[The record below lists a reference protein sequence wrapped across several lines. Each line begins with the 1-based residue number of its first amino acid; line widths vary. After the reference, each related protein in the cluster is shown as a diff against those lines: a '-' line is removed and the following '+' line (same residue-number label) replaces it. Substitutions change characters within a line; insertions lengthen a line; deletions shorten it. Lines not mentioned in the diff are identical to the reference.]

1 MQHPHFRRTLV
12 SLALLGTGF
21 TAQAADETMTVVGKR
36 SQHQEVATA
45 TRTNTPAKLVPQTI
59 DSVKVSELT
68 AFGQPTLSEALSGI
82 PGVNASGD
90 TRFDGVNIRGFSASN
105 DFYLDGF
112 RDDMQYTRDLGNIE
126 RVEVLKGPAA
136 VLYGRGSTGGI
147 VNRVSKKP
155 QKGQESSVTARVGSF
170 DSQRL
175 AADLNGE
182 ASEQVQL
189 RLNMAQEDKDSFRNG
204 VKSKRTLLAPSANW
218 EISDN
223 LNWLVQYERN
233 EHDRTPDRGIP
244 GINGRPADV
253 PREYVYS
260 DTSRDFIDDVA
271 QSTRS
276 RLSWDINDQWQL
288 RQQLGYSTLDSQ
300 FDNTYVTSVKGDKV
314 TRSRWQQDL
323 KAKNLI
329 SNTEAEG
336 LFQTGPVEHR
346 LLAGFEQNWQ
356 ERTPKLYQNATA
368 IPSGNLYDPGSL
380 PTYNGAMKLSSDAKH
395 KVRGNGLYLQDQ
407 LSLGDWHLV
416 GGLRRDDF
424 TVTSRRYDLNKEES
438 VSVNSLSPRLGLVWN
453 PLEDHAFYTS
463 YSKTFTPVGGELIGI
478 TPGDKNN
485 GLEPQHTRLYEGGVK
500 SDWLNGKLATTL
512 SLYRLEMYNK
522 RTKDPLDPTKVILTG
537 LQRTEGVEL
546 SARAELTDEIY
557 LRGGFR
563 HSGCRAGQGGCGSA
577 GQAPDERLP
586 PEWPVLSRLQEWRA
600 GLVRRNRRDGSGRS
614 LCRQRQHHH
623 SARLRSLR
631 CARRLSLAAVGSR
644 AERRKPDRPRVLRQ
658 RHQCHPDHAGYAP
671 SAEPDRYLPLLISV
685 TTTPTG
691 QPLLA
696 SFFMKQPR

>member
-12 SLALLGTGF
+12 SLALLSTGF

-189 RLNMAQEDKDSFRNG
+189 RLNMAQDDKDSFRNG

-244 GINGRPADV
+244 GVNGRPADV

-300 FDNTYVTSVKGDKV
+300 FDNTYVTSVKVDKV

-346 LLAGFEQNWQ
+346 LLVGFEQNWQ

-485 GLEPQHTRLYEGGVK
+485 ELEPQHTRLYEGGVK

-537 LQRTEGVEL
+537 LQRTEGIEL

-557 LRGGFR
+557 LRGGFAIQDAEQVKADADLQGKR
-563 HSGCRAGQGGCGSA
+563 PMNVSRQNGQLYLGYKSGEQGWFGETGVTAVGDRFADNANTTTLPGYARFDARAGYRWQQWEAELSA
-577 GQAPDERLP
+577 ENLTDHEYFVSATSATQIMPGTP
-586 PEWPVLSRLQEWRA
+586 
-600 GLVRRNRRDGSGRS
+600 
-614 LCRQRQHHH
+614 RQ
-623 SARLRSLR
+623 
-631 CARRLSLAAVGSR
+631 LSL
-644 AERRKPDRPRVLRQ
+644 
-658 RHQCHPDHAGYAP
+658 
-671 SAEPDRYLPLLISV
+671 
-685 TTTPTG
+685 TG
-691 QPLLA
+691 TYR
-696 SFFMKQPR
+696 F

>member
-68 AFGQPTLSEALSGI
+68 AFGQPTLSEALVGI
-82 PGVNASGD
+82 PGVDASGD
-90 TRFDGVNIRGFSASN
+90 TRFDGVTIRGFSAGT

-175 AADLNGE
+175 TADLNGE

-244 GINGRPADV
+244 GVNGRPADV

-300 FDNTYVTSVKGDKV
+300 FDNTYVTSVKGDQV

-346 LLAGFEQNWQ
+346 LLVGFEQNWQ

-485 GLEPQHTRLYEGGVK
+485 GLEPQHTRLYESGVK

-557 LRGGFR
+557 LRGGFAIQDAEQVKADADLQGKR
-563 HSGCRAGQGGCGSA
+563 PMNVSRQNGQLYLGYKSGEQGWFGETGATAVGDRFADNANSTTLPGYARFDARAGYRWQQWEAELSA
-577 GQAPDERLP
+577 ENLTDHEYFVSATSATQIMPGTP
-586 PEWPVLSRLQEWRA
+586 
-600 GLVRRNRRDGSGRS
+600 
-614 LCRQRQHHH
+614 RQ
-623 SARLRSLR
+623 
-631 CARRLSLAAVGSR
+631 LSL
-644 AERRKPDRPRVLRQ
+644 
-658 RHQCHPDHAGYAP
+658 
-671 SAEPDRYLPLLISV
+671 
-685 TTTPTG
+685 TG
-691 QPLLA
+691 TYR
-696 SFFMKQPR
+696 F